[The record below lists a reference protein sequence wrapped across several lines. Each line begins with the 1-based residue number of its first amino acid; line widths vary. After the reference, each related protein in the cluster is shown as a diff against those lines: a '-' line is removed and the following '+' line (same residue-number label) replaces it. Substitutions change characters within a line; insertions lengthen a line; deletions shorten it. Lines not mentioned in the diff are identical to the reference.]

1 MSSGPPFLGT
11 QDKIKPPKGI
21 YKARVIDLDTIKD
34 VRCGEHLADIYKVHY
49 RVQSG
54 EFKDFVVKD
63 NGVFRYKEKDG
74 FLYDPKRNWGYG
86 KFYDILQLPKNT
98 NGKSS
103 IPALDKNTIDGYI
116 VNIDLSYKTFVNEM
130 QTQVSY
136 PIAKLVEKISEVPF

>member
-74 FLYDPKRNWGYG
+74 FLYDPIGGMESFTIYYSYLK
-86 KFYDILQLPKNT
+86 ILMANLLYLHWTRIQ
-98 NGKSS
+98 
-103 IPALDKNTIDGYI
+103 
-116 VNIDLSYKTFVNEM
+116 
-130 QTQVSY
+130 
-136 PIAKLVEKISEVPF
+136 